1 MSVAYDGLM
10 FERLGHASVR
20 IETSDGYTL
29 YLDPWSEVLGDRD
42 PRDADVVFVT
52 HDDVDHYDPDA
63 IKRVAISETTIVAYE
78 EIVTSNLEGAEAVW
92 ALSEGED
99 LTVDGIAVH
108 AVPAYNRAD
117 GEHVDEDGNPF
128 HAQHEVIGLL
138 LSIEGTMVYFPSDT
152 DVLTEHEALAAEID
166 VDVFLPPIG
175 GHYTMDRH
183 EAAAFAERLAPEL
196 VLPVH
201 YDTFE
206 AIETDAEAFK
216 RDVETSETT
225 VQLF

>member
-1 MSVAYDGLM
+1 MSVVYNGLT

-29 YLDPWSEVLGDRD
+29 YIDPWSEVLGDRD
-42 PRDADVVFVT
+42 PHDADVFFVT
-52 HDDVDHYDPDA
+52 HDDFDHYDPDV
-63 IKRVAISETTIVAYE
+63 IKRVSTPETTIVAYE
-78 EIVTSNLEGAEAVW
+78 GIDTSDLATPEAVW
-92 ALSEGED
+92 ALADGEE
-99 LTVDGIAVH
+99 LTVDGIAVQ

-138 LSIEGTMVYFPSDT
+138 LTIEETTVYFASDT
-152 DVLTEHEALAAEID
+152 DFLAEHEDLRTAID
-166 VDVFLPPIG
+166 VFIPPIG

-183 EAAAFAERLAPEL
+183 EAAAFTESIQPAL

-206 AIETDAEAFK
+206 AIETDADAFK

-225 VQLF
+225 VRLF

>member
-1 MSVAYDGLM
+1 MSVACNGLT

-20 IETSDGYTL
+20 IETSDDRIL
-29 YLDPWSEVLGDRD
+29 YIDPWSEVLGDRQ
-42 PRDADVVFVT
+42 PHDASVVFVT
-52 HDDVDHYDPDA
+52 HDDVDHYDPNA
-63 IKRVAISETTIVAYE
+63 IERVSTSETTIVAYDG
-78 EIVTSNLEGAEAVW
+78 VDTSDLATPEAVW
-92 ALSEGED
+92 ALVDGDE
-99 LTVDGIAVH
+99 LTVDGITVQ

-128 HAQHEVIGLL
+128 HAQNEVIGLL
-138 LSIEGTMVYFPSDT
+138 LSIEETTVYFASDT
-152 DVLTEHEALAAEID
+152 DFLAEHDDLATDID
-166 VDVFLPPIG
+166 VFMPPIG

-183 EAAAFAERLAPEL
+183 EAAAFTESIQPEL

-206 AIETDAEAFK
+206 AIETDADAFK
-216 RDVETSETT
+216 RDVESSGVT

>member
-1 MSVAYDGLM
+1 MSVAYDGLT

-42 PRDADVVFVT
+42 PSDADIVFVT

-63 IKRVAISETTIVAYE
+63 IKRVATSETTIVAYE
-78 EIVTSNLEGAEAVW
+78 GIDTSDLEGAEAVW

-99 LTVDGIAVH
+99 STIDGIAVH

-117 GEHVDEDGNPF
+117 GEHVDDDGNPF
-128 HAQHEVIGLL
+128 HAHHEVIGLL

-183 EAAAFAERLAPEL
+183 EAAAFAERLAPGL

-201 YDTFE
+201 YGTFE

-216 RDVETSETT
+216 QDVETSETT